1 MTSMLNQKTLFS
13 FEHTIYWP
21 EKYQR
26 VMDYLQ
32 NGVGQGENSQSLYKL
47 NVEVLV
53 LAACVGLEAGNTIDL
68 PSQTKEIAL
77 STFTSNSLSVYL
89 YLIPMLADKD
99 TSIDFFRNREGEA
112 KAVSIFEKYAAGGL
126 EILNEKLMSNTLDSP
141 YFFTSNLRQG
151 KGNDVRDLEI
161 DIF

>member
-1 MTSMLNQKTLFS
+1 MLNQKTLFS

-32 NGVGQGENSQSLYKL
+32 NGVGQGENPQSLYKF

>member
-1 MTSMLNQKTLFS
+1 
-13 FEHTIYWP
+13 
-21 EKYQR
+21 
-26 VMDYLQ
+26 
-32 NGVGQGENSQSLYKL
+32 
-47 NVEVLV
+47 
-53 LAACVGLEAGNTIDL
+53 
-68 PSQTKEIAL
+68 
-77 STFTSNSLSVYL
+77 
-89 YLIPMLADKD
+89 MLADKD